1 MIEGELQKLL
11 KMEDRLK
18 LRVIGQ
24 DSAIHAVANAVRRAR
39 AGLQD
44 QNRPIGSFIFLGPT
58 GVGKTELCRALAEF
72 LFDDEQ
78 AMVRLDMSEFMEKH
92 SVSRLIGAPPGY
104 VGYEE
109 GGYLTE
115 AVRRRPYSVVLFD
128 EIEKAHP
135 DVFNALLQILEDG
148 RMTDGQGRTVDFKNT
163 VIIMTSN
170 LGSQYILDLG
180 ASNRREM
187 EQRVNAAL
195 REAFKPEFLNRVDEI
210 IVFNNLG
217 REQIKSIVDIQL
229 NRLRQNLAAR
239 KMSLEISERAKA
251 LLADKGY
258 DPVYGARPLKRTI
271 QRLIQDPLAVKI
283 LAGEFKEGDQV
294 HVDADGEEFTF
305 ERGDGAA
312 SDHSF
317 EQPTL
322 H

>member
-1 MIEGELQKLL
+1 
-11 KMEDRLK
+11 
-18 LRVIGQ
+18 
-24 DSAIHAVANAVRRAR
+24 
-39 AGLQD
+39 
-44 QNRPIGSFIFLGPT
+44 
-58 GVGKTELCRALAEF
+58 
-72 LFDDEQ
+72 
-78 AMVRLDMSEFMEKH
+78 
-92 SVSRLIGAPPGY
+92 
-104 VGYEE
+104 
-109 GGYLTE
+109 
-115 AVRRRPYSVVLFD
+115 
-128 EIEKAHP
+128 
-135 DVFNALLQILEDG
+135 
-148 RMTDGQGRTVDFKNT
+148 
-163 VIIMTSN
+163 
-170 LGSQYILDLG
+170 
-180 ASNRREM
+180 M

-239 KMSLEISERAKA
+239 KMSLEISDRAKA

-283 LAGEFKEGDQV
+283 LAGEFKEGDRV

-312 SDHSF
+312 SDYRF